1 MLLIGAVLRQFWV
14 TAEST
19 RGGVFMPTICV
30 HSAHKANMPHDET
43 RSTISSDELTH
54 SMDSS
59 RTRICADGQ
68 RFHAQK
74 GNFPYTHILRTM

>member
-1 MLLIGAVLRQFWV
+1 M

-19 RGGVFMPTICV
+19 RGGVLMPALCV
-30 HSAHKANMPHDET
+30 HNAHKANMPHDET
-43 RSTISSDELTH
+43 RLPISYDVLTH

-59 RTRICADGQ
+59 RTRIRADGQ
-68 RFHAQK
+68 RFPAQK